1 MIWTALYG
9 TVITR
14 SPKARW
20 MRSKLPGATATKC
33 FPIQAGARPKYR
45 KSFPEQEGQLVLFAG
60 KNARVLFLTVEA
72 ITKEEVP
79 FILKALMKTS
89 HYDPKRPLPDG
100 ITLTFITPPQSGASM
115 IGEMTQTA
123 YDKGR
128 AVDALKAFF
137 QIMIRSCSAI
147 RKTTFPCWRRLISA

>member
-1 MIWTALYG
+1 MLG
-9 TVITR
+9 
-14 SPKARW
+14 S
-20 MRSKLPGATATKC
+20 S
-33 FPIQAGARPKYR
+33 
-45 KSFPEQEGQLVLFAG
+45 
-60 KNARVLFLTVEA
+60 FLTVEA

-137 QIMIRSCSAI
+137 PDHDTIVFGDSENDLSMLEAADISVAMGNAVLKVKEAADHVTDRITEDGIEHAF
-147 RKTTFPCWRRLISA
+147 RHFGLI